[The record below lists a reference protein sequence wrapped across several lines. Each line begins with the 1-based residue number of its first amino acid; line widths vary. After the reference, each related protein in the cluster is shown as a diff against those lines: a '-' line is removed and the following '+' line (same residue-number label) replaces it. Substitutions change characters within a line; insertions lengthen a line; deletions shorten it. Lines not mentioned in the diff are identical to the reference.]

1 MKKVLRGKYFADLEE
16 KKQKMAE
23 ALKDVKI
30 DMFRNF
36 SAVESMGFCGSPS
49 HIIPMLCLLY
59 QTLGQQHF

>member
-1 MKKVLRGKYFADLEE
+1 MPHPPTHLISYKVTFFVYPMKKVLRGKYFADLEE

-36 SAVESMGFCGSPS
+36 
-49 HIIPMLCLLY
+49 
-59 QTLGQQHF
+59 